1 MQKKLYLCF
10 ISVYSEINKGKKSCL
25 HNNNNNNNNK
35 IKTMIITTSMMM
47 MMIMMIMMMMTTKV
61 IITIF
66 FRLVTSVGQKKIFC
80 VPMRNRTLDLP
91 KVSVS

>member
-1 MQKKLYLCF
+1 
-10 ISVYSEINKGKKSCL
+10 
-25 HNNNNNNNNK
+25 
-35 IKTMIITTSMMM
+35 MIITTSMMM
-47 MMIMMIMMMMTTKV
+47 MMIMMIMMMMMTTKV

-66 FRLVTSVGQKKIFC
+66 FRLVTSMGQKKIFC

>member
-25 HNNNNNNNNK
+25 HNNNNNNNNNNNK

-47 MMIMMIMMMMTTKV
+47 MMIMMMMTTKV
-61 IITIF
+61 IITKF
-66 FRLVTSVGQKKIFC
+66 FRLVTRVGQKKNILR
-80 VPMRNRTLDLP
+80 PHEE
-91 KVSVS
+91 

>member
-1 MQKKLYLCF
+1 
-10 ISVYSEINKGKKSCL
+10 
-25 HNNNNNNNNK
+25 
-35 IKTMIITTSMMM
+35 MIITTSMMM

-66 FRLVTSVGQKKIFC
+66 FRLVTSVGQKKKFC

>member
-35 IKTMIITTSMMM
+35 IKNNDNSNVNDDDDDNDDNDDDDDKSNHNDIFSSCNERG
-47 MMIMMIMMMMTTKV
+47 TKKN
-61 IITIF
+61 IL
-66 FRLVTSVGQKKIFC
+66 R
-80 VPMRNRTLDLP
+80 PHEE
-91 KVSVS
+91 